1 VRSTWETN
9 VVDQP
14 QQALLFVVLQNLVLV
29 CLTIGAFWGG
39 VLLARSFGRKVGYSL
54 APLGFSRPR
63 GGFFAGAG
71 AGFLTGLGAL
81 LVSAVVNPVSVRLLD
96 RLGYSTE
103 STVQQP
109 FMRGLMDWVRES
121 PGVAI
126 PTIICVVV
134 IFSPAV
140 EELVFR
146 GAIFN
151 GMYRLGGLV
160 SAGLGGSEVLRRN
173 VRGIS
178 FALSALLSSA
188 VFALLHL
195 EPVLLPALLIL
206 AVILCALF
214 ARTGS
219 LLPYSSS
226 WAGSTSSRYLYSR
239 SASQHATPF
248 GLRLSARS
256 GLLPPHVSTSPK
268 ASPGGLSG
276 RRADMLRC

>member
-1 VRSTWETN
+1 METS

-14 QQALLFVVLQNLVLV
+14 QQALLLVVLQNLVLV

-39 VLLARSFGRKVGYSL
+39 VLLARSFGRKIGYSL

-63 GGFFAGAG
+63 GGFFVGAG

-109 FMRGLMDWVRES
+109 FMRGLMGWVRES

-126 PTIICVVV
+126 PAIICVVV
-134 IFSPAV
+134 ILGPAV

-151 GMYRLGGLV
+151 GLYRLGGLV
-160 SAGLGGSEVLRRN
+160 SAELGGSELLRRN

-214 ARTGS
+214 AHTGS
-219 LLPYSSS
+219 LLPTFV
-226 WAGSTSSRYLYSR
+226 A
-239 SASQHATPF
+239 HATF
-248 GLRLSARS
+248 NSLAVLVII
-256 GLLPPHVSTSPK
+256 L
-268 ASPGGLSG
+268 GGL
-276 RRADMLRC
+276 DVFEIPK